1 MSAWIALGGAGGEWL
16 RSRAGW
22 RLGASALGFA
32 CLVLAG
38 CAEQRLHSD
47 SQELLREG
55 NYEAAV
61 DALDAGARAYPT
73 NVQLQSDAIQARRQ
87 VLTLLIGEADAARRE
102 QRFDDAQAT
111 LVRAR
116 RFDTSSQRVEALIA
130 ELAVER
136 RQVEAVA
143 KAEDLLKARD
153 FQGASRVVAAALK
166 DNPRQKQL
174 LAEQRRVELF
184 ARDAHPSGAV
194 HLKETRPISLDFRDA
209 SVRTVLD
216 AVTRNSGI
224 NFVLDKDLRADSRVT
239 IFLHGA
245 SVEDAIDLIT
255 STNQL
260 ARKMIDEQTMLIYPN
275 TPDKQRDY
283 QEQVVR
289 VFYLTS
295 TDAKGAAT
303 FLKAM
308 LKIRDPFVDERSNML
323 ALRDTPE
330 NIELAERLLSL
341 YDTADPEV
349 TLELEV
355 LEISSSR
362 LTELGLALPNSVT
375 LTPLPPGGAST
386 ITLGNIRDMTRGNVG
401 LSIGQAT
408 LNLRREVGDTKTLA
422 NPSIRVRS
430 KEKAKVMIGDKVPV
444 ITTTTGQAGF
454 VSDSVSYLDVGL
466 QLEVEPTVFADDDV
480 AIKLGLEVSSV
491 TGQVKS
497 SNGTLAYQI
506 GTRNANTFL
515 RLHDGETQ
523 LLAGL
528 INHDEQTTASRLPGL
543 GDLPVLGRLFSS
555 QLDNGTHKE
564 LVLAVTPHVV
574 RNVRR
579 PDASE
584 AELWI
589 GTESAPRL
597 RAVANRSAFS
607 ASAAS
612 DGVAPG
618 PLGGAAVP
626 AAAPSPPEPGV
637 AATSGMP
644 GGPAMP
650 LPTLR
655 VRGPS
660 SAKVGDTIDV
670 TIVLE
675 SEVGLRG
682 LPIQFS
688 FSKDLLELTAV
699 TEGDLF
705 SRDGA
710 KTSFTQSIQA
720 VDGIARAGVVRNG
733 TTAASGKGTAY
744 TLRFKATKPGQ
755 ATVAVTSVNAL
766 GAAGDVMVPLP
777 QPLNFTVR

>member
-1 MSAWIALGGAGGEWL
+1 MGATSALGGAGKFGL
-16 RSRAGW
+16 SG
-22 RLGASALGFA
+22 RLALA
-32 CLVLAG
+32 VALALLAG
-38 CAEQRLHSD
+38 CAEQRLHD
-47 SQELLREG
+47 NSQDLFREG
-55 NYEAAV
+55 NFEAAV
-61 DALDAGARAYPT
+61 DSLDAGARAYP
-73 NVQLQSDAIQARRQ
+73 NNAQLVADAIQARRQ
-87 VLTLLIGEADAARRE
+87 ALMLLLGEADAARRA
-102 QRFDDAQAT
+102 QRFDDAQAA

-116 RFDTSSQRVEALIA
+116 KFDASGRRVEALIA

-136 RQVEAVA
+136 RQVEAIA
-143 KAEDLLKARD
+143 KAEDLLKTQD
-153 FQGASRVVAAALK
+153 FQGASRLVAAALK
-166 DNPRQKQL
+166 DNPRQQQL
-174 LAEQRRVELF
+174 LAEQRRIDEL
-184 ARDAHPSGAV
+184 AHEAHPRGYS

-209 SVRTVLD
+209 SLRTVLD
-216 AVTRNSGI
+216 AVTRNSGV

-289 VFYLTS
+289 VFYLTN
-295 TDAKGAAT
+295 TEAKGAAA
-303 FLKAM
+303 FLKSM

-323 ALRDTPE
+323 SLRDTPE
-330 NIELAERLLSL
+330 NIELAERLLNL

-362 LTELGLALPNSVT
+362 LTELGLALPSSVS
-375 LTPLPPGGAST
+375 LTPLPPNGAT
-386 ITLGNIRDMTRGNVG
+386 AITLGNIRDMTRGNVG
-401 LSIGQAT
+401 VGLGTAT

-497 SNGTLAYQI
+497 GNGTLAYQI

-523 LLAGL
+523 FLAGL
-528 INHDEQTTASRLPGL
+528 ISHDEQTTATRLPGL
-543 GDLPVLGRLFSS
+543 GDLPIVGRLFSS
-555 QLDNGTHKE
+555 QLDNGTHSE

-579 PDASE
+579 PEASE
-584 AELWI
+584 AELWV

-597 RAVANRSAFS
+597 RLPTNPPPAA
-607 ASAAS
+607 ASAA
-612 DGVAPG
+612 P
-618 PLGGAAVP
+618 GAASAAAGTPALPAPAGGPSGAPTAPVP
-626 AAAPSPPEPGV
+626 ALRLE
-637 AATSGMP
+637 
-644 GGPAMP
+644 GPA
-650 LPTLR
+650 T
-655 VRGPS
+655 
-660 SAKVGDTIDV
+660 AKVGDIIRVTID
-670 TIVLE
+670 LD
-675 SEVGLRG
+675 SAAGLRG
-682 LPIQFS
+682 LPLQVS
-688 FSKDLLELTAV
+688 FSKEQLAV
-699 TEGDLF
+699 VAIEEGGFF
-705 SRDGA
+705 SKDGE
-710 KTSFTQSIQA
+710 KTSFTQSVQA
-720 VDGIARAGVVRNG
+720 ADGVARAGVLRNSA
-733 TTAASGKGTAY
+733 TAATGKGTVY
-744 TLRFKATKPGQ
+744 TLQFKALKPGL
-755 ATVAVTSVNAL
+755 ATLAITNVNAISL
-766 GAAGDVMVPLP
+766 GNDVVVPAP
-777 QPLNFTVR
+777 APLAITVK